1 MRNPGKGSSSSET
14 YQEMVNLAAAGQNPG
29 APSGEEV
36 TASEQ
41 AGGRTRRTTSAARL
55 NVDLSL
61 SERLFWAPLSG
72 HGGTV
77 PRVRW
82 RIHHDSVFRR
92 CWDAV
97 TIVLCLYLALD
108 LPIDLAFSSN
118 TAGEG
123 VMRTLQTCWFTMDVV
138 FNFFTTLPPPKA
150 GGSALP
156 VSSLRAIG
164 ADYAKAWLLIDV
176 LSSVP
181 FEQIAAKL
189 KGTACADCTQSN
201 SPSSLAVLKL
211 LKLSKLLRIFRLGR
225 LVGKLQERYRITYSS
240 VYIVQFF
247 AVIFIAAHWLGCL
260 FWVVGTSNTSV
271 DNPGWVA
278 QGSPVPYE
286 RQPVVDQYITRYDV
300 CC

>member
-1 MRNPGKGSSSSET
+1 
-14 YQEMVNLAAAGQNPG
+14 MVNLAAAGQNPG

-201 SPSSLAVLKL
+201 SSSSLAVLKL